1 MTGWH
6 IALIAGSGAAVL
18 AIMALVHR
26 LGSRAPTIHIE
37 EAPEAEADRRFTTTV
52 QKGRNNFIL

>member
-1 MTGWH
+1 MTAWH
-6 IALIAGSGAAVL
+6 LILIGGAGVAVL

-26 LGSRAPTIHIE
+26 LGSRTPTIHIE

>member
-6 IALIAGSGAAVL
+6 IALIAGSGIAVL

-26 LGSRAPTIHIE
+26 LGRRNPSHIE
-37 EAPEAEADRRFTTTV
+37 GAPEAEADRRFTTTV
-52 QKGRNNFIL
+52 HKGRNNFIL